1 MAQNNE
7 DSDELKVI
15 LVGEPGTG
23 KTSLINVAIGEKF
36 EENRDSTLI
45 STYVQ
50 KTIKIDNKEYV
61 LNIWDTAGQEKFR
74 AMTKIFIKN
83 SKIVIFVYA
92 INNIESLKGL
102 KEYWINMIKDSL
114 GDEPILGMVGNKN
127 DLYQEEAIK
136 EEEARKFATENGLA
150 FTLTSAKDNPFGFVE
165 FLGTLLEKYLTKKG
179 VVIKKEQKDTIN
191 IVPGNNNNRKEKKC
205 CK

>member
-1 MAQNNE
+1 MTQNNE

-191 IVPGNNNNRKEKKC
+191 IVPGNNNIRKEKKC